1 MLLAQDS
8 HTDDLLSNVS
18 SMSNISSIGMQILFY
33 ASLLVMIMIILSSGR
48 FFFRYCYHFIRQKYL
63 GKMIWNE
70 IVYSGDVSEEE
81 LAGSIEQMDNMS
93 QIMFQTTGKIF
104 SFINWNR
111 PMVSLMIRKDP
122 DDDSVHVYV
131 GIDRKHYKESS
142 IQGFAQ
148 GSNCSIEETE
158 FEDIGFKSQA
168 PMTAIVDNY
177 TPSRFSE
184 QPTKSSI
191 GGVVSRIQNLSHSDG
206 GTVLI
211 TYEPMIRTEQNLL
224 EDHINSENSS
234 DMMYSKVRDQVESFS
249 GLCPSRGVIAGFS
262 DNNNISMSESILR
275 STTRSI
281 PNSGFSE
288 DIRKYT
294 DIQKKAGILTL
305 FPVVILS
312 VLSFFSLIPWWIS
325 IVSIVFVLPSL
336 LGIPFFSSF
345 WISKATSQGALPIPP
360 FRRRSLRRF
369 FEQWWHNTFN
379 LRGRR
384 QSAQREENP
393 RSNTYVGKPSVA
405 EVFPFYQ
412 TSLMQYVSM
421 PINSRG
427 GTNIS
432 KSVIPQVAL
441 PSSISQEVSKYTRFG
456 DVIYEGISAKSNE
469 PVYRTISDINF
480 GIAIG
485 GDAGSGKTNALMNNF
500 LGMSRLSRK
509 NDGLMGK
516 KINSNGDT
524 ITINPIWFE
533 TKSDDLSELIDYTDD
548 YNPMVLS
555 LHDSKENNRLALEGK
570 RLQDDNTTIED
581 IKEQNNIMISAM
593 KAIWGDSF
601 GPQSQRVAAYSLLIA
616 YLLDKEGL
624 DFLEFTSRL
633 DNPDRPNIIHLMY
646 LLINGD
652 ASLQVNKRL
661 KEYADSKREILTN
674 EQRTAEFKA
683 ENGVEGIK
691 LLKTLIISL
700 DGLINLYDVPNAVA
714 PLQNKLPQLLKS
726 EGLFDTTTPTGEDRK
741 EFDIK
746 KLYTYGGPVIVDMT
760 SKGSTLSENDSMIF
774 VMMVHYLLWQS
785 IKKNAGGWSKKGK
798 FIPLYADEITNFT
811 GRSSDELP
819 CATIIGEVRDQGRSY
834 GVSHNVGFQN
844 FGQLPKDTKDSILS
858 FESKIFLKF
867 GAKADQKEVIE
878 QISIP
883 RFTEANVR
891 SFPMGVGIAQLSID
905 KKPRSEFTIKTPYV
919 GDWKKAISINEDIN
933 MAFESIKYDEIEMM
947 KNEKK
952 KKVDDKEVI
961 KENTNN
967 SSHDYQSMPEEDYN
981 NDYDEDIFNLFD

>member
-1 MLLAQDS
+1 MFLAQDLIN
-8 HTDDLLSNVS
+8 DDLLSNT
-18 SMSNISSIGMQILFY
+18 SNIGAQVLFY
-33 ASLLVMIMIILSSGR
+33 VSLLIMIIIIISSGR

-63 GKMIWNE
+63 GEMIWNE
-70 IVYSGDVSEEE
+70 IVYAGGVSEEE

-111 PMVSLMIRKDP
+111 SMVSLMIRKDP

-131 GIDRKHYKESS
+131 GIDKRHYKESS
-142 IQGFAQ
+142 LQSFAQ
-148 GSNCSIEETE
+148 GSNCSIEEID
-158 FEDIGFKSQA
+158 FEDIGFKPQA
-168 PMTAIVDNY
+168 PITAIVDNY
-177 TPSRFSE
+177 TPSRISE
-184 QPTKSSI
+184 QPTKSSV
-191 GGVVSRIQNLSHSDG
+191 GGVVSRIQNLSHSEG

-211 TYEPMIRTEQNLL
+211 TYEPMVRTEQNLL

-234 DMMYSKVRDQVESFS
+234 DMMYSKVRDQIESFS
-249 GLCPSRGVIAGFS
+249 GLSPSRGVIAGFS
-262 DNNNISMSESILR
+262 DNNNISMSDSMLR
-275 STTRSI
+275 SATRNM

-294 DIQKKAGILTL
+294 DIQKKAGIIMLAPTL
-305 FPVVILS
+305 LLFALAY
-312 VLSFFSLIPWWIS
+312 FSLAPWWVAITS
-325 IVSIVFVLPSL
+325 AVFVLPSL
-336 LGIPFFSSF
+336 LGVPFFSSF
-345 WISKATSQGALPIPP
+345 WISRATSHGALPIPS
-360 FRRRSLRRF
+360 FRRLSPRRLMG
-369 FEQWWHNTFN
+369 QWWYNSFN

-384 QSAQREENP
+384 QAAQREENP

-405 EVFPFYQ
+405 EIFPFYQ
-412 TSLMQYVSM
+412 TSLMQYISM

-441 PSSISQEVSKYTRFG
+441 PSSISQEISKYTRFG

-509 NDGLMGK
+509 NDGLLGK
-516 KINSNGDT
+516 KLNDNGDT

-533 TKSDDLSELIDYTDD
+533 TKSDDLSELIGYTEEYD
-548 YNPMVLS
+548 PMVLN
-555 LHDSKENNRLALEGK
+555 LHDPNEKRRLALEGK

-581 IKEQNNIMISAM
+581 IKEQNNVLISSM

-601 GPQSQRVAAYSLLIA
+601 GPQSQRVAAYALLIA
-616 YLLDKEGL
+616 YLLDEEGL
-624 DFLEFTSRL
+624 KALDFYSRL

-652 ASLQVNKRL
+652 ASLQVNKAL
-661 KEYADSKREILTN
+661 KSYADSKRDTLTN
-674 EQRTAEFKA
+674 DQKIAEFKA
-683 ENGVEGIK
+683 ENGIEGLK
-691 LLKTLIISL
+691 VLKTLIIAL

-726 EGLFDTTTPTGEDRK
+726 EGLFDTKTPAGEERE
-741 EFDIK
+741 EFDI
-746 KLYTYGGPVIVDMT
+746 YEMFTYGGPVIVDMT
-760 SKGSTLSENDSMIF
+760 SKGSTLSDNDSMTF

-811 GRSSDELP
+811 GRAADEAP

-919 GDWKKAISINEDIN
+919 GDWKEAISINEDIN
-933 MAFESIKYDEIEMM
+933 MAFESIKYNEIEMM

-952 KKVDDKEVI
+952 KKVDEQPVMED
-961 KENTNN
+961 NN
-967 SSHDYQSMPEEDYN
+967 SSSNDYRSDTKKDYN
-981 NDYDEDIFNLFD
+981 TNDDDFDDDIFNLFE

>member
-1 MLLAQDS
+1 MFLAQDS
-8 HTDDLLSNVS
+8 NTDDLLSNALD
-18 SMSNISSIGMQILFY
+18 IGMQVLFY
-33 ASLLVMIMIILSSGR
+33 VSILVMIMIILSSGR
-48 FFFRYCYHFIRQKYL
+48 FFFRYCYHFIRKKYL
-63 GKMIWNE
+63 GDMVWNE
-70 IVYSGDVSEEE
+70 IVYVGGVSEEE
-81 LAGSIEQMDNMS
+81 LAGSIEQMDNMTH
-93 QIMFQTTGKIF
+93 IMFQTTGKIF

-122 DDDSVHVYV
+122 DDDSVHVYIGV
-131 GIDRKHYKESS
+131 DKNHYKESLLQS
-142 IQGFAQ
+142 FAQ
-148 GSNCSIEETE
+148 GSNCSVEEID
-158 FEDIGFKSQA
+158 FEEIGFKSQA
-168 PMTAIVDNY
+168 PMTAVVDNY

-184 QPTKSSI
+184 QPTKSSV
-191 GGVVSRIQNLSHSDG
+191 GGVVSRIQNLSRTEG

-234 DMMYSKVRDQVESFS
+234 EGMYSKIRDQVESFT

-262 DNNNISMSESILR
+262 DNNDQAVSDSILR
-275 STTRSI
+275 SAIRSM

-294 DIQKKAGILTL
+294 DIQKKTGILTL
-305 FPVVILS
+305 IPAAILA
-312 VLSFFSLIPWWIS
+312 VLSFFALIPWWIT
-325 IVSIVFVLPSL
+325 IVSAIFVLPSL
-336 LGIPFFSSF
+336 FGIPFFSSF
-345 WISKATSQGALPIPP
+345 WISKATSQGSLPIPP
-360 FRRRSLRRF
+360 FRRWSIRRF
-369 FEQWWHNTFN
+369 TQQWWYNTFN

-384 QSAQREENP
+384 QASQREENP
-393 RSNTYVGKPSVA
+393 RSNSYVGKPSVA

-441 PSSISQEVSKYTRFG
+441 PSSVSQEISKYTRFG

-469 PVYRTISDINF
+469 PVFRTISDINF

-509 NDGLMGK
+509 EDGLLGK
-516 KINSNGDT
+516 KLNDKGDT

-533 TKSDDLSELIDYTDD
+533 TKSDDLSELIGYTSE
-548 YNPMVLS
+548 YEPMVLN
-555 LHDSKENNRLALEGK
+555 LHDSRESNRLALEGK
-570 RLQDDNTTIED
+570 RLQDDNVDLED
-581 IKEQNNIMISAM
+581 IKEQTNVLIASM

-601 GPQSQRVAAYSLLIA
+601 GPQSQRVASYALLIA

-624 DFLEFTSRL
+624 DFLEFISRL
-633 DNPDRPNIIHLMY
+633 DNPERPNIIHLMY

-652 ASLQVNKRL
+652 ASLQVNKSLR
-661 KEYADSKREILTN
+661 EYANSKRDILSN
-674 EQRTAEFKA
+674 SQRTAEFKA
-683 ENGVEGIK
+683 SNGIEGLKI
-691 LLKTLIISL
+691 LKTLIISL

-726 EGLFDTTTPTGEDRK
+726 EGLFDTKTPEGEQRE
-741 EFDIK
+741 EFDIY
-746 KLYTYGGPVIVDMT
+746 KLYSYGGPVIVDMT
-760 SKGSTLSENDSMIF
+760 SKGSTLSDNDSMTF

-811 GRSSDELP
+811 GRASDEAP

-919 GDWKKAISINEDIN
+919 GDWKKAIAINEDID
-933 MAFESIKYDEIEMM
+933 MAFESIKYNEIEMM
-947 KNEKK
+947 KSEKK

-961 KENTNN
+961 EEN
-967 SSHDYQSMPEEDYN
+967 SSHVSSNNRSQDQENYRN
-981 NDYDEDIFNLFD
+981 NDSIDNDDDIFDLFEE